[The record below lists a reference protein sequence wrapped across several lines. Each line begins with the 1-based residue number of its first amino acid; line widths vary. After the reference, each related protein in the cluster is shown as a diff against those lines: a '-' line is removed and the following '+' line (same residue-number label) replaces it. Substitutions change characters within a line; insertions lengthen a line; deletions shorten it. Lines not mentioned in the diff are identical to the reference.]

1 MSSKTPTEQ
10 VIKKKIQRRRLVQAD
25 CEGQA
30 QLRRAGK
37 ASPVAADPGSG
48 RGEVLGLTSGCPR
61 PPDDFRVNTGISGE
75 ASLLGLPI
83 KGVEEQ
89 HSGPAAEESDIL
101 TLGAAW
107 GRGLWPPTAPHG
119 QGRPASVAST
129 PRVGS
134 RRPVGWGLTEGC
146 RTTVP
151 AAVL

>member
-10 VIKKKIQRRRLVQAD
+10 VIKKKIQRRRLVRAD

-48 RGEVLGLTSGCPR
+48 RGEVLSLTSGCPQ
-61 PPDDFRVNTGISGE
+61 PPDDFRANTGISGE

-83 KGVEEQ
+83 KAAEEQ

-101 TLGAAW
+101 KLGGCAGTW
-107 GRGLWPPTAPHG
+107 SVAPVG
-119 QGRPASVAST
+119 PSRARPAWVSGQHT
-129 PRVGS
+129 PG
-134 RRPVGWGLTEGC
+134 GLTS
-146 RTTVP
+146 P
-151 AAVL
+151 